1 MKQYTVRD
9 FSDVGEETITLH
21 DKQILP
27 PKDWKEDSGSW
38 PFCLSPYDRTCFEP
52 HYSVIVNDHNGE
64 ISTLYMAQ
72 FFVTDLE
79 YDAFVVEVVHVGD
92 CETHLHISHDTLLN
106 ASLLVDIGSLVDDI
120 EYILPQI
127 AEQHDRALGIEEDLD
142 T

>member
-1 MKQYTVRD
+1 MTYTYKVRS
-9 FSDVGEETITLH
+9 FSEGGEETVTLN

-27 PKDWKEDSGSW
+27 PENWKEESGSW
-38 PFCLSPYDRTCFEP
+38 PFCLSPLGRTCFEP
-52 HYSVIVNDHNGE
+52 HYSVIVTEYNGE

-79 YDAFVVEVVHVGD
+79 YDAFVVEVIHVGD

-106 ASLLVDIGSLVDDI
+106 TSLLSAIADVVDDI

-127 AEQHDRALGIEEDLD
+127 AEQHDKALGIEEMA
-142 T
+142 

>member
-1 MKQYTVRD
+1 MKRYTVKD

-27 PKDWKEDSGSW
+27 PKDFKGDNGSW
-38 PFCLSPYDRTCFEP
+38 PFCLSPYDRTCFKP
-52 HYSVIVNDHNGE
+52 HYSVIVDDHDGE
-64 ISTLYMAQ
+64 ISTLYRAQ

-79 YDAFVVEVVHVGD
+79 YDAFVVEVVYVGG
-92 CETHLHISHDTLLN
+92 CETHLHISHNTLLD
-106 ASLLVDIGSLVDDI
+106 ASLLDDIASLVYDI

-127 AEQHDRALGIEEDLD
+127 AEQHDRALGIDEELR